1 MASLGK
7 VFAVAVLVT
16 GLGAIGFVGVEYSK
30 MSGGFAQAGED
41 HQAAAQM
48 TVTDADG
55 AFAAA
60 QDATQ
65 KAGFFARFKSS
76 EDEGT
81 EIAQVPTEEILTIEC
96 NQRGARKSCSV
107 TREVEEIEE
116 VAE

>member
-1 MASLGK
+1 MVHLRRRRSYAK
-7 VFAVAVLVT
+7 
-16 GLGAIGFVGVEYSK
+16 
-30 MSGGFAQAGED
+30 GGI
-41 HQAAAQM
+41 
-48 TVTDADG
+48 
-55 AFAAA
+55 
-60 QDATQ
+60 
-65 KAGFFARFKSS
+65 FFARFKSS